1 MSRVYFATK
10 KDLTV
15 GVNFMEELEQPIAK
29 KFTFQDTEDENITG
43 YAGTRLSALRA
54 VMDFISKA
62 DTEKMTNIATL
73 YVIPTLSDIL
83 INGTYK
89 YWLLTGK
96 NSKGQDVDQETL
108 NAFKDFAKL
117 WTEKGMYFTIKNIF
131 DCRIADKVMESK
143 VKYAKFSLRSRQN
156 NEYARFCWNEV
167 SKIYSDELDS
177 QIAKVQ

>member
-1 MSRVYFATK
+1 
-10 KDLTV
+10 
-15 GVNFMEELEQPIAK
+15 
-29 KFTFQDTEDENITG
+29 
-43 YAGTRLSALRA
+43 
-54 VMDFISKA
+54 MDFISKT

-117 WTEKGMYFTIKNIF
+117 WAEKGMYFTIKNIS
-131 DCRIADKVMESK
+131 C
-143 VKYAKFSLRSRQN
+143 Y
-156 NEYARFCWNEV
+156 
-167 SKIYSDELDS
+167 
-177 QIAKVQ
+177 